1 MPNLPLPFVV
11 ALLLLV
17 LSVRLAAGARDAI
30 GRRFAVFFTACAVL
44 AGLIGLRWGVDP
56 GWVRHGLPVMGATLP
71 GIAWLCFGLPATG
84 RNRLAVRD
92 AWHGLPIVAIAAL
105 NLIYWPSVDLALAA
119 IDLSYAAALLRLAK
133 GGPDALTTTAFGV
146 LRSVR
151 VGLLV
156 GASILLISAL
166 VDAAISIER
175 AFGNGGNTALI
186 VGLAQGLALI
196 GVAGAVIWFRPGA
209 EVAPDAAPTN
219 AAPVDDAADA
229 AIVATI
235 DRLMRGTRLYRD
247 PALTLDRL
255 ARRAGLPARQVSA
268 ALNRVRGRNVSQL
281 VNEYRIA
288 AAQQMLR
295 DTDLPVT
302 DIMMESGFL
311 TKSNFNREFR
321 RIAGASPTDW
331 RRGAV
336 SAAETLPGTG

>member
-17 LSVRLAAGARDAI
+17 LAVRLATGAWGVM
-30 GRRFAVFFTACAVL
+30 GRRFAIFFVGCAAL

-56 GWVRHGLPVMGATLP
+56 GWARHGLPVMGAALP

-84 RNRLAVRD
+84 RERLVVRD
-92 AWHGLPIVAIAAL
+92 AWHGLPMVAILAL
-105 NLIYWPSVDLALAA
+105 NLVYWPAVDLALAA
-119 IDLSYAAALLRLAK
+119 IDLGYTAALLRLAK
-133 GGPDALTTTAFGV
+133 GGPDALATTAFGA
-146 LRSVR
+146 VR
-151 VGLLV
+151 AVRIGLQV
-156 GASILLISAL
+156 GAVTLLISAL

-175 AFGNGGNTALI
+175 AFGNGGNVALI

-196 GVAGAVIWFRPGA
+196 GVAVAVIWLRPGA
-209 EVAPDAAPTN
+209 EPAQEAAPIA

-235 DRLMRGTRLYRD
+235 DGLMRGTRLYRD

-255 ARRAGLPARQVSA
+255 ARRASLPARQVSG

-295 DTDLPVT
+295 ETALPVT
-302 DIMMESGFL
+302 EIMMDCGFL

-336 SAAETLPGTG
+336 TAAGTGSESG